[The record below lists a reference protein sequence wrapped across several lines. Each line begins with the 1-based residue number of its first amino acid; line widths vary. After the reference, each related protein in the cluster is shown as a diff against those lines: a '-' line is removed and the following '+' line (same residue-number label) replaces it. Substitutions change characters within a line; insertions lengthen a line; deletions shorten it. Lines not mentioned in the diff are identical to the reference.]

1 MTALTL
7 DNSLDTS
14 VTDSD
19 RLSLTLCLAIL
30 FHAILILGVS
40 FIAPKTEL
48 PNYETM
54 DIVLVNSESDEVP
67 EETKILA
74 QANQLGGGETDEDV
88 RPATPLTTPVPS
100 PVAAV
105 PMAPSPQITP
115 ELPAPATP
123 PQAAPP
129 ETIADSSE
137 APPDATAEADEI
149 STATQVLAAEA
160 IEELDRQLAE
170 PPKAEPEEPR
180 QVEPATERIAEK
192 LKPEPIP
199 APQPPQ
205 VAQAE
210 VPPATPSIS
219 GAALIARSF
228 EIASLDAEIAARMEA
243 KSKRP
248 RRKFI
253 SATTHEYKFAA
264 YMEAWRAKVERVGNL
279 NYPDEARRDRLSGSL
294 ILDVALNADGS
305 INEIVVRRPSGFPA
319 LDDAAIRIVKLASP
333 YAAFPEEFRKDID
346 ILHITRTW
354 QFVSGDRF
362 ASQ

>member
-7 DNSLDTS
+7 EKSLDTS

-40 FIAPKTEL
+40 FVAPRTEL

-54 DIVLVNSESDEVP
+54 DIVLVNSQSDEAP
-67 EETKILA
+67 EQSNLLA
-74 QANQLGGGETDEDV
+74 QANQLGGGETDEEV

-100 PVAAV
+100 PIAAV
-105 PMAPSPQITP
+105 PMAPSPQISP
-115 ELPAPATP
+115 ELPAPAAVPMAAEP
-123 PQAAPP
+123 PVEQVVETTEIPVANKAEETAA
-129 ETIADSSE
+129 
-137 APPDATAEADEI
+137 
-149 STATQVLAAEA
+149 ATQVLAAEA
-160 IEELDRQLAE
+160 VEELDRQLAE
-170 PPKAEPEEPR
+170 PAAEPEEAK
-180 QVEPATERIAEK
+180 QAEPETERVAEK
-192 LKPEPIP
+192 LSP
-199 APQPPQ
+199 PQPTPSPPQ
-205 VAQAE
+205 TAQAP
-210 VPPATPSIS
+210 VPPTTPSLS

-228 EIASLDAEIAARMEA
+228 EIASLDAEIAEKMEA
-243 KSKRP
+243 KAKRP

-279 NYPDEARRDRLSGSL
+279 NYPDEARRDKLSGSL

-354 QFVSGDRF
+354 QFESGDRF

>member
-7 DNSLDTS
+7 EKSLDTS

-54 DIVLVNSESDEVP
+54 DIVLVNSESDDVP
-67 EETKILA
+67 EESKLLA
-74 QANQLGGGETDEDV
+74 QANQLGGGETDEEV

-105 PMAPSPQITP
+105 PMAPAPQVTP
-115 ELPAPATP
+115 ELPAPAVEPLAAQPPAEQVVENSETP
-123 PQAAPP
+123 P
-129 ETIADSSE
+129 
-137 APPDATAEADEI
+137 AENKADE
-149 STATQVLAAEA
+149 TAAETQVLAAEA
-160 IEELDRQLAE
+160 VEELDRQLAQ
-170 PPKAEPEEPR
+170 PAAEPEEPK
-180 QVEPATERIAEK
+180 QAAPEPERVAEK
-192 LKPEPIP
+192 LSPPQP
-199 APQPPQ
+199 APVPPQ
-205 VAQAE
+205 TAQAP
-210 VPPATPSIS
+210 VPPATPSVS

-228 EIASLDAEIAARMEA
+228 EIASLDAEIAEKMEA
-243 KSKRP
+243 KAKRP

-279 NYPDEARRDRLSGSL
+279 NYPDEARREKLSGSL

-333 YAAFPEEFRKDID
+333 YAAFPDDFRKDVD

-354 QFVSGDRF
+354 QFQSGDRF